1 MRKLG
6 KTLDPGLRRGDV
18 SEGSGQ
24 SLVTP
29 PSIWREKYMY
39 PVTDKRIIRFS

>member
-6 KTLDPGLRRGDV
+6 KTLDPGLLRGDV

-29 PSIWREKYMY
+29 AQAG
-39 PVTDKRIIRFS
+39 VQCL